1 MNLLLEWD
9 SHSVYNTP
17 SQCEDSTVFI
27 LLFIYLF
34 IYVNNEIQEPGQ
46 PAPVRPTQPFFP
58 HSGFGEGQWFT
69 DNSQIENVSS
79 QSQVEGG
86 LWLLSGWNGL
96 VDFL

>member
-1 MNLLLEWD
+1 MKYRNLASLPLL
-9 SHSVYNTP
+9 
-17 SQCEDSTVFI
+17 
-27 LLFIYLF
+27 
-34 IYVNNEIQEPGQ
+34 GQ
-46 PAPVRPTQPFFP
+46 HNLFFP